1 MIVFFGC
8 IVFTLLL
15 IFYIFVPVRVESGEE
30 KTRLAYLY
38 ERKEVIYENLR
49 DLSFEYKA
57 GKLGDADFESLR
69 NSMAEDAAAVLA
81 EIDQLEKGRGGRSRR
96 RPSRKAGCARETTS
110 SVRLY
115 LCGFYPVACRQL
127 PRRRPSPE
135 WSPMPLRQAR
145 RRNRSCAGRSHAG
158 NGRVEQNQ
166 NQPAGKVH
174 LEGR

>member
-1 MIVFFGC
+1 MISAMFLQTAASGANDATQSMVVFFGC

-57 GKLGDADFESLR
+57 GKLGDADFEGLR

-81 EIDQLEKGRGGRSRR
+81 EIDQLEKAENSM
-96 RPSRKAGCARETTS
+96 RP
-110 SVRLY
+110 
-115 LCGFYPVACRQL
+115 
-127 PRRRPSPE
+127 
-135 WSPMPLRQAR
+135 
-145 RRNRSCAGRSHAG
+145 AGRPEG
-158 NGRVEQNQ
+158 NGAR
-166 NQPAGKVH
+166 A
-174 LEGR
+174 

>member
-1 MIVFFGC
+1 MISAIFLQTAALSGANDATQSMIVFFGC

-57 GKLGDADFESLR
+57 GKLGDADFEGLR

-81 EIDQLEKGRGGRSRR
+81 EIDQLEK
-96 RPSRKAGCARETTS
+96 AEN
-110 SVRLY
+110 SVR
-115 LCGFYPVACRQL
+115 P
-127 PRRRPSPE
+127 
-135 WSPMPLRQAR
+135 
-145 RRNRSCAGRSHAG
+145 AGRPEG
-158 NGRVEQNQ
+158 NGAR
-166 NQPAGKVH
+166 A
-174 LEGR
+174 

>member
-1 MIVFFGC
+1 MISAMFLQTAALSGANDATQSMIVFFGC

-57 GKLGDADFESLR
+57 GKLGDADFEGLR

-81 EIDQLEKGRGGRSRR
+81 EIDQLEK
-96 RPSRKAGCARETTS
+96 AEN
-110 SVRLY
+110 SVR
-115 LCGFYPVACRQL
+115 P
-127 PRRRPSPE
+127 
-135 WSPMPLRQAR
+135 
-145 RRNRSCAGRSHAG
+145 AGRPEG
-158 NGRVEQNQ
+158 NGAR
-166 NQPAGKVH
+166 A
-174 LEGR
+174 